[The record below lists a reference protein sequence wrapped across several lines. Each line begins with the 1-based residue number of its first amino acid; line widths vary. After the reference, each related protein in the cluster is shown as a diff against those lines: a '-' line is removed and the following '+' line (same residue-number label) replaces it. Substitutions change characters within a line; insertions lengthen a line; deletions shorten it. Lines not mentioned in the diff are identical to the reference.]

1 MDYSVEVDLARAA
14 ALAGGAAAM
23 RHYRRSP
30 AAGRK
35 PDGSYVTVGD
45 RAAETAIRERIAGA
59 FPGHNIHGEEEGLT
73 SARGGPPVE
82 GAPMWVVDPIDGTD
96 NYIAEIPVWAS
107 LVALIIDGDVVLGVA
122 HAPALDE
129 TYEAARGMGAYL
141 NSYPISV
148 DEADLGHA
156 TVLDSG

>member
-59 FPGHNIHGEEEGLT
+59 FPATT
-73 SARGGPPVE
+73 STARRKG
-82 GAPMWVVDPIDGTD
+82 
-96 NYIAEIPVWAS
+96 
-107 LVALIIDGDVVLGVA
+107 
-122 HAPALDE
+122 
-129 TYEAARGMGAYL
+129 
-141 NSYPISV
+141 
-148 DEADLGHA
+148 
-156 TVLDSG
+156 